1 VTNPF
6 SYGDRR
12 VVVTGGASGVGAALL
27 DRLAELGATAV
38 TVLDRAK
45 PEGPHDQFIE
55 VDLSSEAAVASAAA
69 EIDGS
74 LAALFNN
81 AGVANTMA
89 SDVVFAVNHLALRKL
104 TDLLEDQLA
113 GGGAVVNT
121 ASIAGMGW
129 SSHLAQIQQLLA
141 IDGWDERAAWFA
153 DRSDVN
159 GDPYGFTKECLQVLT
174 MQEAKRLGAKGIRI
188 NAACP
193 GPIQTPLLV
202 DFRAT
207 MTDKMID
214 WSISQGDGQIV
225 TADDVACILAF
236 LGSDAARSLSGT
248 NLPVDRGFSG
258 AMTTGQA
265 DLSGLF

>member
-1 VTNPF
+1 MTSPF
-6 SYGDRR
+6 AYGDRR

-27 DRLAELGATAV
+27 DRLAEAGATAV

-45 PEGPHDQFIE
+45 PGGPHDQFVE
-55 VDLSSEAAVASAAA
+55 VDLSVEAQVADAAA
-69 EIDGS
+69 QIDGPI
-74 LAALFNN
+74 AALFNN
-81 AGVANTMA
+81 AGVANTLPP
-89 SDVVFAVNHLALRKL
+89 DVVFAVNHLAIRKL
-104 TDLLEDQLA
+104 NAALEDQLA
-113 GGGAVVNT
+113 GGGAIVNT

-129 SSHLAQIQQLLA
+129 ATHLTEIQQLLA
-141 IDGWDERAAWFA
+141 IDGWAEGAAWFS
-153 DRSDVN
+153 DRSDIN

-207 MTDKMID
+207 MSDKMID

-225 TADDVACILAF
+225 TADDVACVLAF
-236 LGSDAARSLSGT
+236 LGSDGARSLSGT